1 MPIATTI
8 TRRGTGLKKLTALLL
23 NPAPALLAG
32 GSGLADNI
40 RLGFRTSTDPW
51 GGEWK
56 RLVVRK
62 GKPLIDTGLMRSS
75 IAARVSGKLAI
86 QVYAGD
92 SPAKTNLHQFG
103 GFTTING
110 RRVYVPAR
118 PFFPV
123 RGGRV
128 DLPARWRS
136 DMVADVV
143 TAIKAAL

>member
-1 MPIATTI
+1 MTIATTI
-8 TRRGTGLKKLTALLL
+8 TRRGTGLEKLTALLL

-51 GGEWK
+51 GGRWK
-56 RLVVRK
+56 KLAVRK
-62 GKPLIDTGLMRSS
+62 GKPLVDTGQMSSS

-118 PFFPV
+118 PFFPL
-123 RGGRV
+123 RAGRV
-128 DLPARWRS
+128 DLPGRWRA

-143 TAIKAAL
+143 AAIKTAL

>member
-1 MPIATTI
+1 MTIATTI
-8 TRRGTGLKKLTALLL
+8 TRRGTGLEKLTALLL

-40 RLGFRTSTDPW
+40 RLGFRSSTDPW
-51 GGEWK
+51 GNPW
-56 RLVVRK
+56 RPLVVRK
-62 GKPLIDTGLMRSS
+62 GKPLVDTGQMRSS

-92 SPAKTNLHQFG
+92 SPAKTNLHQSG
-103 GFTTING
+103 GWTTING